1 MGQDRHDAPYPG
13 IENKMTVTQSQNKAY
28 NWIELAA
35 LLPNGKMVRGHY
47 IRRDDS
53 AGIAARRRCFLNTD
67 VFSSIA
73 RYAAPNNGGPFILP
87 LHFDIDCPDDLET
100 ARRSTITLCEMLM
113 DRIRLPQDCLDI
125 DFSGCKGFHVVVD
138 CEVFRAFASPQTLGL
153 YRRMA
158 RRARDAGVLHIDQSV
173 YTRKR
178 LWRLVNSRHGKS
190 GLFKIPLIYEELRDI
205 SAEGIKLLAAHP
217 RPEDSLARHQ
227 ECEEAVQWYRQAIAA
242 VARLERHSGHAT
254 RNAKFRRGWR
264 VPPCIKAMEKSV
276 LPDGA
281 RHQTY
286 LSLAR
291 FWRWLGMHPDE
302 MHERISAIDSRNLI
316 RDPDYIERAIKWGC
330 EHPGFPGCN
339 DESLRRYCRPEKC
352 FYAKLKRSQN
362 TDR

>member
-1 MGQDRHDAPYPG
+1 
-13 IENKMTVTQSQNKAY
+13 MTVTQSQNKAY

-53 AGIAARRRCFLNTD
+53 AGIAAWRRCFLNTN

-73 RYAAPNNGGPFILP
+73 RHGEPNNNSPSIHP
-87 LHFDIDCPDDLET
+87 LYADIDCPKDLEA

-113 DRIRLPQDCLDI
+113 DRIRLPQDNLNI
-125 DFSGCKGFHVVVD
+125 SFSGCKGFHVVVAPQ
-138 CEVFRAFASPQTLGL
+138 VLQAFYSPHTLGL

-227 ECEEAVQWYRQAIAA
+227 ECEEAVQWYRRALAA
-242 VARLERHSGHAT
+242 SAKLDAT
-254 RNAKFRRGWR
+254 SKGQLTNVKGFRDGWR
-264 VPPCIKAMEKSV
+264 TPPCIQAIQKTT
-276 LPDGA
+276 LPDGI
-281 RHQTY
+281 RHQAY

-291 FWRWLGMHPDE
+291 FYRYVGMHPAE
-302 MHERISAIDSRNLI
+302 IRERIETINNRHPI
-316 RDPDYIERAIKWGC
+316 RDPNYIERTIAWASD
-330 EHPGFPGCN
+330 HPGFPGCN